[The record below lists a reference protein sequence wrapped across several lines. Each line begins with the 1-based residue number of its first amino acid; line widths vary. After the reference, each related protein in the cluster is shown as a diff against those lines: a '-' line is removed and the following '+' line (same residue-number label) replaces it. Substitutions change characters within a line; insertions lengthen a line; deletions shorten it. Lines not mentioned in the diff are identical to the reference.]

1 MVGAVLDDPRLPH
14 LLYTAWVV
22 PPSVVAAWI
31 DKKTQMGQ
39 LEIFAGPVASDTW
52 GPLLQDAQVI
62 HFVDND
68 SATSCL
74 VKGYSPKEDSCKLV
88 GDYWLRAAARRMN
101 VYIDRVESKSNIADG
116 PSRWDFKLLEQL
128 GAVFHQ
134 PKTDVLLSPPSSNP
148 WFWFGADQQR
158 GDEVLAKDT
167 SGRTAESLFGQRG
180 DGTLPGKLYQ

>member
-1 MVGAVLDDPRLPH
+1 
-14 LLYTAWVV
+14 
-22 PPSVVAAWI
+22 
-31 DKKTQMGQ
+31 MGQ
-39 LEIFAGPVASDTW
+39 LEIFAGPVALDTW
-52 GPLLQDAQVI
+52 GPLLQDTQVI

-116 PSRWDFKLLEQL
+116 PSRWDFKLPEQL

-134 PKTDVLLSPPSSNP
+134 PKTDVLLSPPSSDP
-148 WFWFGADQQR
+148 WFWFGADQQLTR
-158 GDEVLAKDT
+158 VLAYVGKGPHLEASSDRKFCIR
-167 SGRTAESLFGQRG
+167 SQGRLGLSASLPKGHVRQGRLCTRASAVR
-180 DGTLPGKLYQ
+180 TLPPCAPRVMTA